1 LWIWANDFVTALLST
16 SLAVLTTEYAVGF
29 LISLS
34 GPNSDIPFNHDVELH
49 AIVRCM
55 LSAAVVIP
63 EAQSNMSCA
72 EPRISAVEIAKIQSS
87 E

>member
-1 LWIWANDFVTALLST
+1 MAKDFVTPLLST
-16 SLAVLTTEYAVGF
+16 SLVVLTTEYAVGL

-34 GPNSDIPFNHDVELH
+34 GPKSDILFNHDVELP

-55 LSAAVVIP
+55 LSAAVVMP
-63 EAQSNMSCA
+63 ETQSNMSCA
-72 EPRISAVEIAKIQSS
+72 EPRISAVEIARIQSS